1 MMNRGGDGMKRKGLF
16 LLTLALLVLLTGCWN
31 CRELNDLAIVMGTGI
46 DKIDGEYVI
55 SAQIVNPGGV
65 ASKEG
70 GGMNQSS
77 VATYSMRASSIF
89 EGIRKMTT
97 VTPRRLYFSHI
108 QVLVLGEQIA
118 KEGAKEVLDLLFRD
132 HEVRPD
138 FYVILAKD
146 ATALQIL
153 SMIDPLEKIPATKL
167 YKSLETAESAW
178 GSIVSIQLDE
188 FIADLL
194 RDGIEPV
201 LVGVNTKGKV
211 HMGTSGGNSQKESQ
225 SSLLRYHE
233 IGVFKGDKL
242 RGWFNEEESIG
253 FSYITDRVD
262 STVEE
267 IPCDKNNKIVIE
279 IIRNKTTVNG
289 KVEKG
294 KPQVEVSISAEGN
307 VGEVACSNDLSD
319 PKTIYKLEADV
330 EKQIKGKIVSAIHK
344 AQKQYRS
351 DVFGFGQSIYKDD
364 PKGWEKVKED
374 WDSQFPNLKVK
385 IKTDVKIRRTG
396 KVGNS
401 FIPFM
406 KKE

>member
-1 MMNRGGDGMKRKGLF
+1 MKRKGVF
-16 LLTLALLVLLTGCWN
+16 LLALAFLVLLTGCWN
-31 CRELNDLAIVMGTGI
+31 RRELNDLAIVMGMGI
-46 DKIDGEYVI
+46 DKIDKEYVI

-65 ASKEG
+65 ALKES
-70 GGMNQSS
+70 GGMSQSP
-77 VATYSMRASSIF
+77 VATYSIRAASIF

-97 VTPRRLYFSHI
+97 GTPRRLYFSHI
-108 QVLVLGEQIA
+108 QVLILGEQIA
-118 KEGAKEVLDLLFRD
+118 REGTKEVLDLLFRD

-178 GSIVSIQLDE
+178 GSIVSVQLDE
-188 FIADLL
+188 YIADLL
-194 RDGIEPV
+194 GEGIEPV
-201 LVGVNTKGKV
+201 LVGITLKGRV
-211 HMGTSGGNSQKESQ
+211 HTGTSSVNSQKESQ
-225 SSLLRYHE
+225 SALLRYHE
-233 IGVFKGDKL
+233 IGVFKEDKL

-279 IIRNKTTVNG
+279 IIRNKTTVSG

-307 VGEVACSNDLSD
+307 VGEVACKKDLSD
-319 PKTIYKLEADV
+319 PQTMYKLEADV
-330 EKQIKGKIVSAIHK
+330 EKQIREKILSAIHK
-344 AQKQYRS
+344 AQKQYRA
-351 DVFGFGQSIYKDD
+351 DVFGFGQSIYQND

-374 WDSQFPNLKVK
+374 WDSQFSNVKVK
-385 IKTDVKIRRTG
+385 IKTDVKLRRTG